1 MSVST
6 PQTTML
12 RPIWKPSGKHLN
24 ALKTHRGR
32 ASRHHGSKIRVCL
45 RGSTPFNGK
54 KNNVEETVHPPKHT
68 NGNGDAP
75 SHYGLLLINHGI
87 EERQAGDIQR
97 RRSCAARRRLS
108 AQPATAADRGG
119 AGRRIGGPFSRH
131 GPPPLHRH
139 RRPPLSLARPGGAS
153 PRPGDARPGTAGP
166 VSFTRRSPAGRWA
179 QRRGA
184 L

>member
-75 SHYGLLLINHGI
+75 SHYGLLLINH
-87 EERQAGDIQR
+87 EMASSPSFEPR
-97 RRSCAARRRLS
+97 R
-108 AQPATAADRGG
+108 D
-119 AGRRIGGPFSRH
+119 IGGVIFPNLRSE
-131 GPPPLHRH
+131 GEI
-139 RRPPLSLARPGGAS
+139 GAKE
-153 PRPGDARPGTAGP
+153 RCAKLGNQ
-166 VSFTRRSPAGRWA
+166 F
-179 QRRGA
+179 